1 MATSSRDD
9 QHFADLLGLA
19 LKLDGSPAVRLEAV
33 LDFVRVKVL
42 EDCEA
47 VFVSQ
52 DRFDFEAHRL
62 HLGQP
67 VGAVRADIDASIYQV
82 LRSPHFLERIDQ
94 GYTAWAA
101 TIIRDDEKSSTFWMC
116 DTVAAA
122 GVDIAH
128 WREAQL
134 HPAGLEDVWGATA
147 YVGEGSF
154 LTVLLPLHCG
164 SQRPTPA
171 HVEFILKL
179 PPVLAP
185 ILMSNKPAAPMRGV
199 EDGTRDGISEAQSR
213 VLHLAL
219 SGLSEKEIAHRIH
232 RSHHTVNSHLRAIYR
247 HYNVTSRAEL
257 LALALEHDLRG
268 R

>member
-1 MATSSRDD
+1 MATSSLDNQR
-9 QHFADLLGLA
+9 FVDLLGLA
-19 LKLDGSPAVRLEAV
+19 LKLDGPPTVRLKTV
-33 LDFVRVKVL
+33 LDYVRVHVL
-42 EDCEA
+42 DDCEA

-52 DRFDFEAHRL
+52 DQFDFEARRL

-67 VGAVRADIDASIYQV
+67 VGAVRADIDASVYQV
-82 LRSPHFLERIDQ
+82 LRSGHFLERIDQ
-94 GYTAWAA
+94 AYTAWAA
-101 TIIRDDEKSSTFWMC
+101 NIIRENEKSSSFWMC

-128 WREAQL
+128 WREDQL

-164 SQRPTPA
+164 GQRPTPER
-171 HVEFILKL
+171 VQFILKL

-185 ILMSNKPAAPMRGV
+185 ILMSNKPVAPKQGV
-199 EDGTRDGISEAQSR
+199 EEGAQDGLSEAQSR
-213 VLHLAL
+213 VLRLAL
-219 SGLSEKEIAHRIH
+219 SGLSEKDIAHRLH
-232 RSHHTVNSHLRAIYR
+232 RSHHTVNSHLRTIYR
-247 HYNVTSRAEL
+247 HYNVSSRAEL
-257 LALALEHDLRG
+257 LALALEHDLKG

>member
-1 MATSSRDD
+1 MSSYRADD
-9 QHFADLLGLA
+9 HFIELLGLA
-19 LKLDGSPAVRLEAV
+19 LKLEGTIEQRIKTLLEYVRVHV
-33 LDFVRVKVL
+33 LD
-42 EDCEA
+42 DCEA

-52 DRFDFEAHRL
+52 DQFDFDARRL

-67 VGAVRADIDASIYQV
+67 QGAVRADIDASIYQV
-82 LRSPHFLERIDQ
+82 LRSGHFLERIDQ
-94 GYTAWAA
+94 AYTAWAA
-101 TIIRDDEKSSTFWMC
+101 NIIRENEKSSTFWMC

-122 GVDIAH
+122 GVDITH
-128 WREAQL
+128 WREVQL

-164 SQRPTPA
+164 GQRPTPGQ
-171 HVEFILKL
+171 VQFILKL

-185 ILMSNKPAAPMRGV
+185 ILISNKPLAPKRGV
-199 EDGTRDGISEAQSR
+199 EEGARDGLSEAQSR

-219 SGLSEKEIAHRIH
+219 NGLSEKDIAHRLH
-232 RSHHTVNSHLRAIYR
+232 RSHHTVNSHLRTIYR
-247 HYNVTSRAEL
+247 HYNVSSRAEL
-257 LALALEHDLRG
+257 LALALEHDLKG